1 MDITAGVCCNLKKM
15 CDIRISGIQN
25 WNLPMPVIPATQMQ
39 RLISERFIFCWGIIR
54 SFMIFSG
61 GMWKIPNGKG
71 PEAAG
76 MAAFTL
82 AMFHMDGKYGIP
94 VDPEKAKMY

>member
-1 MDITAGVCCNLKKM
+1 
-15 CDIRISGIQN
+15 
-25 WNLPMPVIPATQMQ
+25 
-39 RLISERFIFCWGIIR
+39 
-54 SFMIFSG
+54 MIFSG
-61 GMWKIPNGKG
+61 GMWKIPNSKG